1 MKHNGFNFFLYTI
14 IDLHNSYVIQRA
26 TVKACAMWTYVAS
39 SYTGLVEGYIL
50 YNMTPNFMGPFY
62 VTVTPNIMGL
72 SYVLSFMGLSY
83 VPETHNIM
91 GPSYV
96 E

>member
-1 MKHNGFNFFLYTI
+1 MH
-14 IDLHNSYVIQRA
+14 SYVIISQLVSRN
-26 TVKACAMWTYVAS
+26 TMSLLCTYYSRVSCRVALHWK
-39 SYTGLVEGYIL
+39 GLVEGYFFN
-50 YNMTPNFMGPFY
+50 NMTPNFMGHFY

-83 VPETHNIM
+83 VPETPNVM
-91 GPSYV
+91 GLSYV